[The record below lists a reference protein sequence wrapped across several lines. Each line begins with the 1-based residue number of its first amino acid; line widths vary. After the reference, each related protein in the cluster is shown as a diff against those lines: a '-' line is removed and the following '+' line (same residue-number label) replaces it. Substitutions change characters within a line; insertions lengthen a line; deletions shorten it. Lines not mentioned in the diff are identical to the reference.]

1 MTSHGTNGAKPWAT
15 IREARVFSRYIV
27 HCLDVY
33 LDRQVSDQY
42 KEQPLAQDWARLSKI
57 GEEYGEAVN
66 AFIGITGQNPRKGVF
81 GSEDDVDVELV
92 DVALTA
98 ILCLQH
104 RTKNLDVTEGIIQS
118 RLEYR
123 MQAAGLPQV

>member
-1 MTSHGTNGAKPWAT
+1 M
-15 IREARVFSRYIV
+15 FSRYIV
-27 HCLDVY
+27 HCLDTY
-33 LDRQVSDQY
+33 LDRQVSEEY
-42 KEQPLAQDWARLSKI
+42 KAQPLAQDWARLSKI

-81 GSEDDVDVELV
+81 GSEDDVDNELV

-104 RTKNLDVTEGIIQS
+104 RTKDLDVTEEIIRS

-123 MQAAGLPQV
+123 MQAAGLPAV